1 MPDGYGSDT
10 MNESRAAH
18 DRAMDFAFLADRSKA
33 AGNLDEAARLYGQAL
48 ESELAALAALHSP
61 TSKTF
66 AVMHRSAAWLALECR
81 EIRQA
86 EQLAS
91 AGLAGDPPPEIAE
104 ELREVWE
111 QANFHRHLHARGI
124 VLADHEIQMTLSGP
138 GVGLG
143 ITEWTG
149 YRGRVDDTLKM
160 ITRITE
166 RRAERP
172 FRHRGPPEAVIRNYL
187 SPQVSLA
194 RAASYSVSIR
204 LGRGQL
210 HLPGL
215 LDLPEMP
222 EVIHDFLTIVEEVN
236 GASEDQ
242 LEELIPDDSY
252 RRNALALVK
261 QIAPDGAKIK
271 QVGFAASGVD
281 GPRMIGFTRTKKDVQ
296 PSTADRTQTEERVV
310 EIHGTLLFAD
320 ARGTSNEIRIV
331 DEDGEQKVK
340 VEPEMMDDIVRPLW
354 NSVVSVRGVRR
365 GSSVTLT
372 DIDSA

>member
-1 MPDGYGSDT
+1 
-10 MNESRAAH
+10 MNESRVAH
-18 DRAMDFAFLADRSKA
+18 DQAMDLAFLADRSKA
-33 AGNLDEAARLYGQAL
+33 AGNLDEARRLYGQAL
-48 ESELAALAALHSP
+48 ESELEAIAALHSP
-61 TSKTF
+61 TPKTL
-66 AVMHRSAAWLALECR
+66 AVMHRSAAWLALECD

-91 AGLAGDPPPEIAE
+91 AGLAGDPPPDIAE

-111 QANFHRHLHARGI
+111 QANFHRHLHAQGI
-124 VLADHEIQMTLSGP
+124 VLAGHEIQMTLAGP

-149 YRGRVDDTLKM
+149 YRSRVDDTLKM

-172 FRHRGPPEAVIRNYL
+172 FRHRGPPEAVIRKYL
-187 SPQVSLA
+187 RPHVSLA

-236 GASEDQ
+236 GAGEDQ
-242 LEELIPDDSY
+242 LDDLIPDDSY

-271 QVGFAASGVD
+271 QVGFTASGVD
-281 GPRMIGFTRTKKDVQ
+281 GPRMIGFTRTKKDVRQ
-296 PSTADRTQTEERVV
+296 SASAPTEEPIVFNG
-310 EIHGTLLFAD
+310 ILLFAD
-320 ARGTSNEIRIV
+320 ARGKSNQIRIV
-331 DEDGEQKVK
+331 GEDGDHKVK
-340 VEPEMMDDIVRPLW
+340 VAPEMMDDIVRPLW
-354 NSVVSVRGVRR
+354 NSEVSARGVRR
-365 GSSVTLT
+365 GGSVTLT
-372 DIDSA
+372 EIESA